1 MDGWRWVGVTGKAIV
16 GSAQPE
22 KTQQQK
28 RQKSNQRWIGWLAV
42 GAKETSPVVGAMQ
55 GVGMQACRH
64 EEMDG
69 GRANQGDK
77 KRRAKWEHLFPGD
90 PGHGGQETSAWPC
103 ASTRYLIIKMEAP
116 VARCP
121 MQ

>member
-1 MDGWRWVGVTGKAIV
+1 MGVTGKAIV
-16 GSAQPE
+16 GSAQPR

-28 RQKSNQRWIGWLAV
+28 RKKKGQINTRLAGWLAV
-42 GAKETSPVVGAMQ
+42 DAKETSPVVGATQ

-64 EEMDG
+64 EGMNE

-103 ASTRYLIIKMEAP
+103 ASTRYLIIKMEAH